1 EEVGVG
7 HLLLAGQGEPVREGV
22 EHLAELERPQR
33 GAQVRADGIAHGG
46 GHRVPASPPS
56 MRVSWM
62 CRDRY
67 SAGSRANRA
76 AAATAGRGG
85 GAAFSVAFSSIEAIL
100 VTLTT
105 SRSSARAQAVSTG
118 PGP

>member
-1 EEVGVG
+1 MWSIWPSLSARNVARRSGLTASRMAVVIV
-7 HLLLAGQGEPVREGV
+7 L
-22 EHLAELERPQR
+22 
-33 GAQVRADGIAHGG
+33 
-46 GHRVPASPPS
+46 ASPPS

-62 CRDRY
+62 CRGRY

-85 GAAFSVAFSSIEAIL
+85 GEAFSVAFSSIEAIL

-105 SRSSARAQAVSTG
+105 SSSSARAQAVSTG